1 MKVEQIFGI
10 IVIGATT
17 RRRVDGGSLFAGVY
31 SSVYIDMLSFEKS
44 DGRRTSLMLTVDTL
58 IAVLSLC
65 LTSFGLGYA
74 IGSNGS
80 KTTKK

>member
-1 MKVEQIFGI
+1 
-10 IVIGATT
+10 
-17 RRRVDGGSLFAGVY
+17 
-31 SSVYIDMLSFEKS
+31 ML
-44 DGRRTSLMLTVDTL
+44 
-58 IAVLSLC
+58 AVLSLC